1 MKLKNI
7 YATIVTPVDIAS
19 NNRGESNG
27 NIATMQKVKING
39 KEYTRVSGEAIRL
52 NIVKNVMD
60 LGLDETN
67 REWVD
72 GCSQWKDHR
81 NPEKYFDDDVMG
93 FLTAEAAKAE
103 TDADSKGTKKSK
115 RGESVA
121 KKGCLEISAAYS
133 TTPFANDSTFNATSA
148 KKVDSKGN
156 SNKTSLYGTEIHGT
170 SYQWGFALNPNG
182 LVKSDRAVITLKAIQ
197 QLSSVAGNHSR
208 YKFDFAPNLVALRL
222 TYDLSPRILKIFDCE
237 DPLDVRAQKLIKYVR
252 YGEIAANELYV
263 GGELNDDDMAEL
275 KALGVNCYPVPRMAF
290 KAVEEAFAKN

>member
-7 YATIVTPVDIAS
+7 YGTIVTPLDVAS

-27 NIATMQKVKING
+27 NISMMQKVQIKG
-39 KEYTRVSGEAIRL
+39 DYYTRVSGEAIRHD
-52 NIVKNVMD
+52 IVKVVMASE
-60 LGLDETN
+60 LDETN

-72 GCSQWKDHR
+72 GYSQWKDYR
-81 NPEKYFDDDVMG
+81 DPEKYFDDDVMG

-103 TDADSKGTKKSK
+103 ADADSKGTKKK

-121 KKGCLEISAAYS
+121 KKGCLEINAAIS
-133 TTPFANDSTFNATSA
+133 TVPFANDSTFNATSA

-263 GGELNDDDMAEL
+263 GGELNEDDMAEL
-275 KALGVNCYPVPRMAF
+275 KSLGVNCYPVPRMAF
-290 KAVEEAFAKN
+290 RAVEEAFAKN